1 MNVRMK
7 QLISWGAIIISFYTA
22 DTVGMT
28 ITAPGVYRLSADIAG
43 TITIAA
49 SNVTLD
55 LNSKKII
62 GTSVGVSCTN
72 QTDITIQNGIL
83 QNNTE
88 HILIT
93 SCTNVTIENVD
104 FIGGQTGVLFE
115 AVESGAINNCSL
127 RQLNSSGIFLQTC
140 SLIQCTN
147 LEFYENTVSSVLT
160 CSFSNAVIFDTIA
173 VAHNTFNQSLN
184 VPEFLPQIYI
194 ASIFITYS
202 QDVQLNNCSLTNN
215 FYTEN
220 TFTSNNVPI
229 CGVEIFKSDARIQ
242 TCVFSN
248 NSATTGSAFALV
260 LFAAINIDA
269 AFTVKINNLECNTNS
284 GLVSPPALAAVLVS
298 AVTVNGYN
306 INFASTKTQNL
317 TITNC
322 MCSGNQLQPVGTF
335 ASFQLSNIN
344 NCVISDCL
352 ITTNSGT
359 NQGILAALTD
369 SLTINNCTVSNNTDS
384 GGFTGIFVLD
394 VSAATIQNNNIQD
407 NNAAN
412 LVFGISVNTVA
423 QLALRNN
430 LCSFN
435 TSTGSTST
443 GIQGVSLT
451 GGIAAV
457 SGNQCQ
463 GHTTN
468 FDFTSSGIMIP
479 RVIWNSGGG
488 SISAPPTPLDN
499 IDII

>member
-1 MNVRMK
+1 MKAYMK

-62 GTSVGVSCTN
+62 GASVGVSCAN

-104 FIGGQTGVLFE
+104 FIGGQTGVLLQS
-115 AVESGAINNCSL
+115 VESGAIDNCSL
-127 RQLNSSGIFLQTC
+127 RSLSSNGIFLQTC

-160 CSFSNAVIFDTIA
+160 CSFSNAVIFDTIE
-173 VAHNTFNQSLN
+173 VAHNTFNQFLN
-184 VPEFLPQIYI
+184 VPEFLPQSYI
-194 ASIFITYS
+194 ASIFITNS
-202 QDVQLNNCSLTNN
+202 NDVQLNNCSLTNN

-220 TFTSNNVPI
+220 NVIIYPLPI
-229 CGVEIFKSDARIQ
+229 CGIEVFKSDTRIQ

-248 NSATTGSAFALV
+248 NNATVESPFSLAPFT
-260 LFAAINIDA
+260 AINIDA
-269 AFTVKINNLECNTNS
+269 AFTVEINNLECNTNN
-284 GLVSPPALAAVLVS
+284 LFASPPAAAVS
-298 AVTVNGYN
+298 AVTVNGN
-306 INFASTKTQNL
+306 NVNFSATNTQNL

-322 MCSGNQLQPVGTF
+322 MCSGNQLQQGGNCDPFLLG
-335 ASFQLSNIN
+335 NIN

-352 ITTNSGT
+352 VTTNSGT
-359 NQGILAALTD
+359 ESGIFASFID
-369 SLTINNCTVSNNTDS
+369 SLTINSCTISNNTGTS
-384 GGFTGIFVLD
+384 SRGFVGIFAVD
-394 VSAATIQNNNIQD
+394 VSAATIQNNVIQ
-407 NNAAN
+407 NNTDSS
-412 LVFGISVNTVA
+412 LVVGIFVQNTPYV
-423 QLALRNN
+423 ALRNN
-430 LCSFN
+430 LCNFN

-443 GIQGVSLT
+443 GIQGISLT

-457 SGNQCQ
+457 SRNQCQ

-479 RVIWNSGGG
+479 LVVWTASSGAF
-488 SISAPPTPLDN
+488 SAPPTPSDN
-499 IDII
+499 IDVR